1 MVRVVIS
8 GLALLLL
15 SFASHAGCRA
25 ASNYNDCIIDAMKGV
40 KSNVAAMAISDA
52 CRAKFRKKIVVVAVP
67 QQVLANL
74 VGALGNGG
82 VAGQLAGTVY
92 NGNSDWAI
100 TNITVS
106 VTPKAGKSAGGEQ
119 YQTKLLDVNSVD
131 DGRGAMPQTNGLF
144 HFQSSID
151 LSSGYGWKIVG
162 AEGYRSR

>member
-1 MVRVVIS
+1 MLRIVIS

-15 SFASHAGCRA
+15 SFASHAGCSA

-52 CRAKFRKKIVVVAVP
+52 CRAKFRKKIVVAAVP
-67 QQVLANL
+67 QQVLAGL

-106 VTPKAGKSAGGEQ
+106 VTAKAGKSAEARQ
-119 YQTKLLDVNSVD
+119 YQIKILNTNSVD

-144 HFQSSID
+144 HFQPNID
-151 LSSGYGWKIVG
+151 LSSGYDWKIVG